1 MELDAFILLQGGAKA
16 WAGPPS
22 AMAVRTAL
30 PGPALALG
38 LGVLILGWY
47 FAGNELM
54 RRRGKRLAFWCK
66 QVADPMGGRLAI
78 RWLTHGSFQIE
89 IPDPKPP
96 FGFSS
101 LTGLVESLD
110 VPMIWLWNRSRGR
123 RDMILLQLTLN
134 QRPIWG
140 LELYRPRSILAG
152 DARQRA
158 RQERWEEQDFDGFR
172 LASAGGSA
180 PRELAGRLMAVFG
193 AEREQLVRIA
203 IRRQGTHV
211 TLALNVPNLERLAP
225 NVVHEMVA
233 ELARITL
240 SFATPAG

>member
-1 MELDAFILLQGGAKA
+1 VF
-16 WAGPPS
+16 
-22 AMAVRTAL
+22 V
-30 PGPALALG
+30 
-38 LGVLILGWY
+38 LGWY

-54 RRRGKRLAFWCK
+54 RRRGKRLALWCK
-66 QVADPMGGRLAI
+66 KAADPMGGRLAI

-89 IPDPKPP
+89 IPDPRPP

-110 VPMIWLWNRSRGR
+110 VPIIWLWNRSRGR

-134 QRPIWG
+134 QQPIWG
-140 LELYRPRSILAG
+140 LELYRPGSILAG

-158 RQERWEEQDFDGFR
+158 RQDRWQEQDFDGFR

-193 AEREQLVRIA
+193 AEREQVVRIA

-211 TLALNVPNLERLAP
+211 SLALNVPDLKRLAP
-225 NVVHEMVA
+225 DVFHEMVR
-233 ELARITL
+233 EVARITL
-240 SFATPAG
+240 SFATPTG